1 MRRLIFVALVL
12 ALALGLTAVAQAV
25 PAGSDTAPGKMFDR
39 QPTPEAVVAEHI
51 DALNDCDVDRLMAQ
65 YPYGIKILLP
75 GGVTVEGRD
84 DVRALFEGFCQP
96 FPAGLAGLQFTEIS
110 SSKVHKTINTQWKAE
125 ACFLAEPYLGA
136 DAYET
141 WAGLM
146 AAQVTTFDGAELS
159 INPDWRQD
167 CGADLKF
174 YTTAGPLSEDEIGN
188 VLAHHHM
195 FVELGDATPE
205 DFLTSTPEEVYE
217 ALAPWLAEAKALGA
231 GTFVEIT
238 PFGVGRRADI
248 VKYVADQ
255 ADLPTMMVTG
265 IYREP
270 FVTDDMPGWVYGAS
284 VEELADFMR
293 GELSD
298 DPGVGGTGVPAGII
312 KLSQNDTGMTL
323 TERKILEAACMV
335 AQETDA
341 TIASHITS
349 GPAALAVMD
358 ALEGFGC
365 DLGRYRFVWIHTQVT
380 ARADGATLEGTW
392 GSGHDPGFDY
402 LLAAAER
409 GAYISL
415 DGIGSGFWT
424 DYYGGFDLNLGWI
437 MDLVAAGYEDQIII
451 GADTGWY
458 DPGYPGEEVSWP
470 GSQDYNSI
478 LEFADWMAAEGV
490 SPDLIQKLMH
500 DNPWAAYSR

>member
-1 MRRLIFVALVL
+1 MRRIL
-12 ALALGLTAVAQAV
+12 ALAMTVVVVSATTAVA
-25 PAGSDTAPGKMFDR
+25 TARTDLVR

-51 DALNDCDVDRLMAQ
+51 DALNNCDIDRLMAQ
-65 YPYGIKILLP
+65 YPDSVKILLP

-110 SSKVHKTINTQWKAE
+110 SSKVHKTVNTQWKAE

-141 WAGLM
+141 WSGLM
-146 AAQVTTFDGAELS
+146 AAQVTTFDGAELI

-167 CGADLKF
+167 CGVELTF
-174 YTTAGPLSEDEIGN
+174 HTTAGPLSEDEIGN

-205 DFLTSTPEEVYE
+205 DFLSSNREEVYE
-217 ALAPWLAEAKALGA
+217 ALAPWLAEAKELGA
-231 GTFVEIT
+231 GTFVELT
-238 PFGVGRRADI
+238 PFGVGRRPDI

-284 VEELADFMR
+284 VEELADFML

-298 DPGVGGTGVPAGII
+298 DPGVGGTGIPAGFI
-312 KLSQNDTGMTL
+312 KLSQNDTGITL
-323 TERKILEAACMV
+323 TEHKILEAACIV

-349 GPAALAVMD
+349 GPVALSVMD
-358 ALEGFGC
+358 ALERFGC
-365 DLGRYRFVWIHTQVT
+365 DLDRYRFVWIHTQVT
-380 ARADGATLEGTW
+380 ARADGAKLEGTW
-392 GSGHDPGFDY
+392 GSGNDPGFDY
-402 LLAAAER
+402 LLAAADR
-409 GAYISL
+409 GAYLSL
-415 DGIGSGFWT
+415 DGIGSGFWS
-424 DYYGGFDLNLGWI
+424 DFYGGFDLNLGWI
-437 MDLVAAGYEDQIII
+437 RDLVAAGYEDQIII
-451 GADTGWY
+451 GSDTGWY
-458 DPGYPGEEVSWP
+458 DPGFPGEEVSWP

-478 LEFADWMAAEGV
+478 FEFADFMAAEGV
-490 SPDLIQKLMH
+490 SPDLIEKLMH
-500 DNPWAAYSR
+500 DNPFAAYSRP

>member
-1 MRRLIFVALVL
+1 VEVRLGTAPRVAREGDHIAALDPITNVDPDFGDVNEYGRVAIAAHLVFDLDELLIIHVPFESRTEEWGIGGSPAQHPSADLPGVIGPGSGQRHPALVF
-12 ALALGLTAVAQAV
+12 VH
-25 PAGSDTAPGKMFDR
+25 PAEAASFG
-39 QPTPEAVVAEHI
+39 EAVRVEA
-51 DALNDCDVDRLMAQ
+51 V
-65 YPYGIKILLP
+65 
-75 GGVTVEGRD
+75 GGCCG
-84 DVRALFEGFCQP
+84 GS
-96 FPAGLAGLQFTEIS
+96 G
-110 SSKVHKTINTQWKAE
+110 
-125 ACFLAEPYLGA
+125 
-136 DAYET
+136 ET
-141 WAGLM
+141 WSGLM

-167 CGADLKF
+167 CGVDLKF
-174 YTTAGPLSEDEIGN
+174 YTTDGPKSADEVGN

-195 FVELGDATPE
+195 FVELGDATPDE
-205 DFLTSTPEEVYE
+205 YLTSTPEEVYD
-217 ALAPWLAEAKALGA
+217 ALEPWLTEAKARGA

-238 PFGVGRRADI
+238 PFGVGQRPDI
-248 VKYVADQ
+248 VKYVADM
-255 ADLPTMMVTG
+255 AELPTMMVTG

-270 FVTDDMPGWVYGAS
+270 FVTDDKPGWVYGAS

-323 TERKILEAACMV
+323 TESKILEAACMV

-341 TIASHITS
+341 TIASHITA
-349 GPAALAVMD
+349 GPTALAVMD

-365 DLGRYRFVWIHTQVT
+365 DLDRYRFVWIHTQVT
-380 ARADGATLEGTW
+380 AKADGAALEGTW
-392 GSGHDPGFDY
+392 GSGHVPGFDY

-424 DYYGGFDLNLGWI
+424 DFYGGFDLNLGWI
-437 MDLVAAGYEDQIII
+437 MDLVAAGYEDQIVI

-470 GSQDYNSI
+470 GSQDYNSVF
-478 LEFADWMAAEGV
+478 EFADFMADEGV
-490 SPDLIQKLMH
+490 SPELIQKLMH
-500 DNPWAAYSR
+500 DNPFAAYAR

>member
-1 MRRLIFVALVL
+1 MRRTIVIGVVLALVL
-12 ALALGLTAVAQAV
+12 GLSAVAVAHTDLV
-25 PAGSDTAPGKMFDR
+25 R
-39 QPTPEAVVAEHI
+39 QPKPEGVVAEHI
-51 DALNDCDVDRLMAQ
+51 DALNNCDVDRLMAQ
-65 YPYGIKILLP
+65 YPESIEILLP
-75 GGVTVEGRD
+75 GGVTVAGRE
-84 DVRALFEGFCQP
+84 DVRGLFEGFCEP
-96 FPAGLAGLQFTEIS
+96 FPVGLNGLQFTELS
-110 SSKVHKTINTQWKAE
+110 SGKVHKTLNVQWSAD

-141 WAGLM
+141 WSGLM

-167 CGADLKF
+167 CGVDLKF
-174 YTTAGPLSEDEIGN
+174 YTTDGPLSADEVGN

-195 FVELGDATPE
+195 FVELGDATPDE
-205 DFLTSTPEEVYE
+205 FLTSTPEEVYE
-217 ALAPWLAEAKALGA
+217 ALEPWLTDAKALGA

-238 PFGVGRRADI
+238 PFGVGQRPDI
-248 VKYVADQ
+248 VKYVAEM
-255 ADLPTMMVTG
+255 AELPTMMVTG

-270 FVTDDMPGWVYGAS
+270 FVTDDRPGWVYGAS

-293 GELSD
+293 GELSN

-323 TERKILEAACMV
+323 TESKILEAACMV

-341 TIASHITS
+341 TIASHITA
-349 GPAALAVMD
+349 GPTALAVMD

-365 DLGRYRFVWIHTQVT
+365 DLDRYRFVWIHTQVT
-380 ARADGATLEGTW
+380 ARADGAALEGTW
-392 GSGHDPGFDY
+392 GTGHVPGFDY
-402 LLAAAER
+402 LLTAAER

-424 DYYGGFDLNLGWI
+424 DFYGGFDLNLGWI
-437 MDLVAAGYEDQIII
+437 MDLVDAGYENQIII

-458 DPGYPGEEVSWP
+458 DPGYPGQEVSWP

-478 LEFADWMAAEGV
+478 FEFADFMADEGV
-490 SPDLIQKLMH
+490 SPELIQKLMQ
-500 DNPWAAYSR
+500 DNPFAAYAR

>member
-1 MRRLIFVALVL
+1 MRRF
-12 ALALGLTAVAQAV
+12 LALGLSALVVVTSTAVTV
-25 PAGSDTAPGKMFDR
+25 AGSDLVR
-39 QPTPEAVVAEHI
+39 QPSPRRVVAEHI
-51 DALNDCDVDRLMAQ
+51 DALNHCDVDRLMAQ
-65 YPYGIKILLP
+65 YPDRVKILLP
-75 GGVTVEGRD
+75 GGVTVAGRR

-96 FPAGLAGLQFTEIS
+96 FPAGFAGLQFSEIS
-110 SSKVHKTINTQWKAE
+110 SSKVHKTINMQWKAE

-141 WAGLM
+141 WRGLM
-146 AAQVTTFDGAELS
+146 VAQVTTFDGAALK

-167 CGADLKF
+167 CGVDLKF
-174 YTTAGPLSEDEIGN
+174 HTTAGPLSEGEVGN

-205 DFLTSTPEEVYE
+205 DYLTSTPEEVYD

-231 GTFVEIT
+231 GTFVELT
-238 PFGVGRRADI
+238 PFGVGRRPDI

-255 ADLPTMMVTG
+255 ADLPTMLVTG

-270 FVTDDMPGWVYGAS
+270 FVTDDRPGWVYGAS
-284 VEELADFMR
+284 VEEIADFMR
-293 GELSD
+293 GELSG
-298 DPGVGGTGVPAGII
+298 DPGVGGTGVPAGFI

-323 TERKILEAACMV
+323 TEKKVLEAACLV
-335 AQETDA
+335 AKETDA

-349 GPAALAVMD
+349 GPAAMSVMD

-365 DLGRYRFVWIHTQVT
+365 DLHRYRFVWIHTQVT
-380 ARADGATLEGTW
+380 ARAEGATLEGSW
-392 GSGHDPGFDY
+392 GTGHDPGFDY
-402 LLAAAER
+402 LLAAVER
-409 GAYISL
+409 GAYVSL

-424 DYYGGFDLNLGWI
+424 DFYGGFELNLGWI
-437 MDLVAAGYEDQIII
+437 EDLVAAGYEDRIII

-458 DPGYPGEEVSWP
+458 DPGYPGQEVSWP

-478 LEFADWMAAEGV
+478 FEFADYMASEGV
-490 SPDLIQKLMH
+490 SPALIGRLMH
-500 DNPWAAYSR
+500 DNPFAAYARP

>member
-1 MRRLIFVALVL
+1 MRRLFVLGMAMVL
-12 ALALGLTAVAQAV
+12 AIATAAGAVAKTEQV
-25 PAGSDTAPGKMFDR
+25 R
-39 QPTPEAVVAEHI
+39 QPTPAAVVAEHL
-51 DALNDCDVDRLMAQ
+51 DALNACDVDRLMAQ
-65 YPYGIKILLP
+65 YPDEIKILLP

-96 FPAGLAGLQFTEIS
+96 FPAGLAGLQFTELS
-110 SSKVHKTINTQWKAE
+110 SSKVQKTVNAQWKAE

-141 WAGLM
+141 WSGLM
-146 AAQVTTFDGAELS
+146 AAQVTTFDGAELK

-167 CGADLKF
+167 CGVELWF
-174 YTTAGPLSEDEIGN
+174 QTTAGPLGADEIGN

-205 DFLTSTPEEVYE
+205 DFLSSTPEEVYE

-231 GTFVEIT
+231 GSFIEFT
-238 PFGVGRRADI
+238 PFGVGRRPDI

-284 VEELADFMR
+284 VDEIADFFR
-293 GELSD
+293 GELSN
-298 DPGVGGTGVPAGII
+298 DPGVGGTGVPAGFI

-323 TERKILEAACMV
+323 TELKILEAACTV

-349 GPAALAVMD
+349 GPTALSVIE
-358 ALEGFGC
+358 ALEAFGC
-365 DLGRYRFVWIHTQVT
+365 DLDRYRFVWIHTQVT
-380 ARADGATLEGTW
+380 ARADGAKLEGTW

-409 GAYISL
+409 GAYLSL
-415 DGIGSGFWT
+415 DGIGSQFWT
-424 DYYGGFDLNLGWI
+424 DFYGGFDLNLGWI
-437 MDLVAAGYEDQIII
+437 MDLVTAGYEDQIIV
-451 GADTGWY
+451 GSDTGWY
-458 DPGYPGEEVSWP
+458 DPGYPGEEASWP

-490 SPDLIQKLMH
+490 SPALIEKLMH
-500 DNPWAAYSR
+500 DNPFAAFSRP